1 MFSVDKIKGDD
12 GVLGQFLFPL
22 SGTITTAFLHVEVIE
37 GKTKPV
43 LHITLHYP
51 GGSRTAE
58 FEYRVGLNKLQQEL
72 SVFAGSRLVISTTE
86 AESVK
91 GLSFGLVFEV
101 AKDATALEQIVL
113 AAVEED
119 ANAREIEG

>member
-12 GVLGQFLFPL
+12 GILGQFLFPL
-22 SGTITTAFLHVEVIE
+22 SGTITTAFLHVESIE
-37 GKTKPV
+37 EKIKPK
-43 LHITLHYP
+43 LHITLYYS

-58 FEYRVGLNKLQQEL
+58 FAYKVGLNKLQQEL
-72 SVFAGSRLVISTTE
+72 SVFEGSRLVISTTE
-86 AESVK
+86 PESVK

-101 AKDATALEQIVL
+101 AKDATALEHVVL
-113 AAVEED
+113 AAVEDD